1 MLCSDGKATTQV
13 LGTQIENILRKIVL
27 LLVYSAESPGFFHL
41 LTEFYNWMFFKFKIC
56 AVLGWKLHYGCI
68 HHRPENTRLANLL

>member
-41 LTEFYNWMFFKFKIC
+41 LTEFYN
-56 AVLGWKLHYGCI
+56 
-68 HHRPENTRLANLL
+68 